1 MVNLNCKTFK
11 VLQERKRR
19 TGVPMCKQ
27 IEFHVLGKQAKLKGL
42 LEK

>member
-11 VLQERKRR
+11 VLQERKRT

-27 IEFHVLGKQAKLKGL
+27 IEFHVLGKEAKLKRL